1 MLEPAENT
9 GGARGASRKVMR
21 FVILSAALVS
31 AVAAVACT
39 VHVGGETNGTRG
51 NGEFSYS
58 NCFLGCTTTTPM
70 MLADE
75 EHVSVSGSIP
85 GSVSVETSAPS
96 IVSIKSSSRNC
107 CTSGAD
113 GGTCHTVGLNEACAS
128 GETATLDIVVDAPAV
143 GSSDLVIKKS
153 DGSVWDS
160 ITLSVEQAASLAL
173 TCNTKSSVTLAQN
186 ATCPVKWLATD
197 ANGKGLMSTAGI
209 DLKTSNA
216 SVAAFNGFLTT
227 NQSDI
232 QAIPQLFGDVTLVA
246 IGPGDATVTATGGGA
261 TETLSVHVNP

>member
-1 MLEPAENT
+1 MHPV
-9 GGARGASRKVMR
+9 SVMR
-21 FVILSAALVS
+21 FVILAATSAIALV
-31 AVAAVACT
+31 AACS
-39 VHVGGETNGTRG
+39 VHVGGETNGAHG
-51 NGEFSYS
+51 NAEFSYS

-85 GSVSVETSAPS
+85 DLVSVETTAPS
-96 IVSIKSSSRNC
+96 IVSIKSSARTC

-113 GGTCHTVGLNEACAS
+113 GGTCQTMGLNGACAS
-128 GETATLDIVVDAPAV
+128 GGTTSLDIVVDAPAV
-143 GSSDLVIKKS
+143 GTSDLVIKKS

-160 ITLSVEQAASLAL
+160 ITLSVEEAASLAL
-173 TCNTKSSVTLAQN
+173 TCNTKGSTTLTQN
-186 ATCPVKWLATD
+186 ATCPVTWLATD

-216 SVAAFNGFLTT
+216 TVAEFNGFLVT

-232 QAIPQLFGDVTLVA
+232 QAIPQVFGDVSIVA
-246 IGPGDATVTATGGGA
+246 VGPGDATITATGGGA
-261 TETLSVHVNP
+261 TETLAVHVP